1 MAAGPLEQ
9 ARAHLQAGRLDDA
22 MRAAR
27 VALAESPD
35 DPEAMLLTARI
46 LRRTGRYD
54 IAAQMYDVI
63 LAHFPESAEG
73 HAGLGA
79 CYGAIRRYTDALPAL
94 ERAVALKPDYFE
106 AWCFLGEALVEQ
118 GKTAAAID
126 CFEKSLAIAPNNH
139 VTTSKYLFHVAF
151 DPRFDAK
158 RIFELNR
165 DWGRHVESVD
175 RRLAVARPARAGQRI
190 RLGYLSDEFRQG
202 VTSRFMESV
211 LAHHDRDAFEIF
223 CYARNAER
231 DDATELLSGYGDTWR
246 NLSGLSDTA
255 SAGAIRRD
263 SIDILV
269 LCTSYR
275 AESRVVLA
283 YRPAPVQVCY
293 NNMVS
298 TTGLTAVD
306 YKITEALTDD
316 PAWYVEKLVQLS
328 RANVYTP
335 PQSVAPAGA
344 PPSMATGRVTFGS
357 FNNPG
362 KVTPGTVSVWSQILN
377 TVPESRLVMKSSYR
391 FADAGTRQYFEGLFA
406 RHGITGER
414 LALLPGDSDLAGHLE
429 RYRMV
434 DIALDPFPCN
444 GGTTSCEALW
454 MGVPVVSMSGETF
467 MNRQGLAYLNRLG
480 LGDLVAQSAEEYVAI
495 ASRLARD
502 TDRLAHLRAT
512 LRNLSEECLLDRIG
526 HTRELEC
533 AYREMW
539 RRHEAGEAPAAF
551 AVSGQSVTVTGE

>member
-1 MAAGPLEQ
+1 MATGLLEQ
-9 ARAHLQAGRLDDA
+9 ARAHLQAGRLNDA
-22 MRAAR
+22 IRAAR
-27 VALAESPD
+27 AALAESPD
-35 DPEAMLLTARI
+35 DSEAMLLTARI

-54 IAAQMYDVI
+54 IAAPMYDAI
-63 LAHFPESAEG
+63 LAHFPDSAEG

-79 CYGAIRRYTDALPAL
+79 CYGAVRRYTDAIPAL
-94 ERAVALKPDYFE
+94 EQAVALDPDYFE
-106 AWCFLGEALVEQ
+106 AWCFLGEALIEQ
-118 GKTAAAID
+118 GKTTAAID
-126 CFEKSLAIAPNNH
+126 CFEKSLAIAPYNH
-139 VTTSKYLFHVAF
+139 VAISKYLFHIAF

-158 RIFELNR
+158 RIFDLNR

-175 RRLAVARPARAGQRI
+175 RVLDVTRPVRTGARI

-223 CYARNAER
+223 CYARNAES
-231 DDATELLSGYGDTWR
+231 DDATELLSGHGDTWR
-246 NLSGLSDTA
+246 NLSGLSDA
-255 SAGAIRRD
+255 EAAGAIRRD
-263 SIDILV
+263 AIDILV

-275 AESRVVLA
+275 AESRVVMA

-298 TTGLTAVD
+298 TTGLAAVD
-306 YKITEALTDD
+306 YKVTEALTDD

-328 RANVYTP
+328 RANVYKPPAPIAPSVTP
-335 PQSVAPAGA
+335 PCFAAG
-344 PPSMATGRVTFGS
+344 RITFCS

-362 KVTPGTVSVWSQILN
+362 KVTPETVAVWSKIIN
-377 TVPESRLVMKSSYR
+377 AVPESRLVMKSSYR
-391 FADAGTRQYFEGLFA
+391 FADSGTRQYFESLFA
-406 RHGITGER
+406 RHGIGGER
-414 LALLPGDSDLAGHLE
+414 LVLMQGDSDLAGHLE

-454 MGVPVVSMSGETF
+454 MGVPVISMSGETF
-467 MNRQGLAYLNRLG
+467 MNRQGLAYLSRLG

-495 ASRLARD
+495 ASGLALDTERLAY
-502 TDRLAHLRAT
+502 LRAT
-512 LRNLSEECLLDRIG
+512 LRSLSEERLLDGIG

-539 RRHEAGEAPAAF
+539 RRHVAGEAPAGF
-551 AVSGQSVTVTGE
+551 AVSGQSVTVAGE